1 MKRGSRGVGRQHSLT
16 VLEQLWFGPMSGD
29 PAEQEAAR
37 SLAATVAEIQGLRPF
52 SPAVQRLLSAVQD
65 EFYTV
70 AEITKIIEAATS
82 LTARVMRM
90 VNSAASGL
98 RQRCKSIDHA
108 IALLGANTI
117 SSMAAAMAILDMFS
131 GKRGPAAV
139 VSEHSAAVGASC
151 RVLARACN
159 IREQDALSTAGI
171 LHDVGKLLLLQVS
184 DSLTIGGETD
194 PYPALVA
201 KHSSGP
207 DALHKREREVFGFDH
222 AVLAGHVL
230 RAWQLPDPV
239 PQIVAWH
246 HQPER
251 AFGEEG
257 NIARLVAALRLADR
271 TAYELTPSPEPDL
284 DLIDELTK
292 DPASKVLGLND
303 EQFASLW
310 EDLHEASKTTVSK

>member
-1 MKRGSRGVGRQHSLT
+1 MGLA
-16 VLEQLWFGPMSGD
+16 VLEKLWFGPLSAD

-52 SPAVQRLLSAVQD
+52 SPAVQRLLATVQD

-70 AEITKIIEAATS
+70 AEVTSIIEADTS

-90 VNSAASGL
+90 VNSAATGL

-131 GKRGPAAV
+131 GKHGPAAV
-139 VSEHSAAVGASC
+139 VSEHSAAVGSMC
-151 RVLARACN
+151 RILARACS
-159 IREQDALSTAGI
+159 IREQDALATAGI

-184 DSLTIGGETD
+184 DSLPIGGEKD
-194 PYPALVA
+194 PYLALVGQ
-201 KHSSGP
+201 HCGGP
-207 DALHKREREVFGFDH
+207 DELHAREREVFGFDH

-251 AFGEEG
+251 AFEEG
-257 NIARLVAALRLADR
+257 GTIAKLVAVLRLADR
-271 TAYELTPSPEPDL
+271 TAYQLKDLPEPEL
-284 DLIDELTK
+284 DLIEELTE
-292 DPASKVLGLND
+292 DPASKVLGLTD